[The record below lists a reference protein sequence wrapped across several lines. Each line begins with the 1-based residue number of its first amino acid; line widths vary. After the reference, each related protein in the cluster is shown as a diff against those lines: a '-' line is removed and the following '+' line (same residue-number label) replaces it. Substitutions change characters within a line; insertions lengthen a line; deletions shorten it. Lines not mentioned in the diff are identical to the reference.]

1 MSGATHGIKAL
12 IGDAAWQRLA
22 AAVRE
27 RFMDPARRVDYAG
40 TFEIVRASMLGRVL
54 AWFCRCLGTPVVPR
68 VGAQVPALVQIF
80 PTDQGVTWRRE
91 YRWPAR
97 PPYVVR
103 STKVIAADGTL
114 IERLPAGLCMPLD
127 LYESAGALHF
137 VSRGYYFDIAVPG
150 TRARL
155 KIPLLPW
162 LSPGVTH
169 VSQVDEPDGWFRF
182 TLTVTHP
189 LFGEVFYQTG
199 RFSEV
204 GDSYDCRTLDD
215 HRSGITRRPRQPLAS
230 RDRRALAG
238 QARGGRRAGAA
249 CSA

>member
-1 MSGATHGIKAL
+1 MSGAEHGIKAL
-12 IGDAAWQRLA
+12 LGDAAWQRLP

-27 RFMDPARRVDYAG
+27 RFMEPARRVDYKG
-40 TFEIVRASMLGRVL
+40 TFDIVRASKLGRVL

-68 VGAQVPALVQIF
+68 TGAQVPALVQVV
-80 PTDQGVTWRRE
+80 PTDRGITWRRE
-91 YRWPAR
+91 YRWPGS

-114 IERLPAGLCMPLD
+114 TERLPAGLCMPLD

-137 VSRGYYFDIAVPG
+137 VSRGYFFEIQVPG

-155 KIPLLPW
+155 KIPLFSW

-189 LFGEVFYQTG
+189 LFGEVFHQTG

-204 GDSYDCRTLDD
+204 GRF
-215 HRSGITRRPRQPLAS
+215 I
-230 RDRRALAG
+230 
-238 QARGGRRAGAA
+238 
-249 CSA
+249 

>member
-1 MSGATHGIKAL
+1 MSGAKHGIEAL
-12 IGDAAWQRLA
+12 LGDAAWQRLP

-27 RFMDPARRVDYAG
+27 RFMDPARRVDYNG
-40 TFEIVRASMLGRVL
+40 TFEIVRASRLGRLL

-68 VGAQVPALVQIF
+68 TGAQIPALVQVV

-91 YRWPAR
+91 YRWPSG

-114 IERLPAGLCMPLD
+114 TERLPAGLCMPLA

-137 VSRGYYFDIAVPG
+137 VSRGYYFDIRVPG

-155 KIPLLPW
+155 KIPLFSW

-189 LFGEVFYQTG
+189 LFGEVFHQTG
-199 RFSEV
+199 RFSE
-204 GDSYDCRTLDD
+204 
-215 HRSGITRRPRQPLAS
+215 
-230 RDRRALAG
+230 AG
-238 QARGGRRAGAA
+238 RFT
-249 CSA
+249 

>member
-1 MSGATHGIKAL
+1 MSGGGHGIKAL
-12 IGDAAWQRLA
+12 LGDAAWQRLP

-27 RFMDPARRVDYAG
+27 RFMDPARRVDYTG
-40 TFEIVRASMLGRVL
+40 TFEIVRASRLGRML

-68 VGAQVPALVQIF
+68 TGAQVPALVQVV

-91 YRWPAR
+91 YRWPAG

-114 IERLPAGLCMPLD
+114 TERLPAGLCMPLD

-137 VSRGYYFDIAVPG
+137 VSRGYYFDIRVPG

-155 KIPLLPW
+155 KIPLLSW

-189 LFGEVFYQTG
+189 LFGEVFHQTG
-199 RFSEV
+199 RFSE
-204 GDSYDCRTLDD
+204 
-215 HRSGITRRPRQPLAS
+215 
-230 RDRRALAG
+230 AG
-238 QARGGRRAGAA
+238 RFI
-249 CSA
+249 